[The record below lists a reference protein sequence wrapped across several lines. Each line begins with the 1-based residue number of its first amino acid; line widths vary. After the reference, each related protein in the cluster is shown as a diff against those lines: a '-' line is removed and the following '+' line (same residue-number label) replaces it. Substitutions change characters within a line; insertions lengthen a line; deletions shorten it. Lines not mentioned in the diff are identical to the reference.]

1 MSKSKEKVGAAKV
14 IADAAKLDI
23 EFDITTAHTLIT
35 GMAERDAT
43 GKCAKTGKDE
53 FSLRFCAFALDTLE
67 VNLETGI
74 PRDTIV
80 KGFCAE
86 LDAMRPM
93 LAAEGNPYVDMP
105 EVKQG
110 EETRYVWKSH
120 GNNVK
125 SIAKGV
131 CEFAGLTHDAQPAII
146 DVREAES
153 FTAIK
158 KSVEQARRFGE
169 DADKRILR
177 EAKDALREAC
187 ANLISEAIKSD
198 DAELIAELAL
208 EVEVR
213 TDEWK
218 ADVAAQDALELEADA
233 DTETEAEA
241 EAEAA

>member
-1 MSKSKEKVGAAKV
+1 
-14 IADAAKLDI
+14 
-23 EFDITTAHTLIT
+23 
-35 GMAERDAT
+35 
-43 GKCAKTGKDE
+43 
-53 FSLRFCAFALDTLE
+53 
-67 VNLETGI
+67 
-74 PRDTIV
+74 
-80 KGFCAE
+80 
-86 LDAMRPM
+86 M

-131 CEFAGLTHDAQPAII
+131 CEFAGLTHDDQPAII

-218 ADVAAQDALELEADA
+218 ADVRMRWNSKRMPTRKRKRKRKRKRPSRTNVTRALRGAGCAVPVNSL
-233 DTETEAEA
+233 DTVARICHNTYSGQSALIRGCCDHSTKVQRCIFICV
-241 EAEAA
+241 